1 MNVKF
6 GNSSEMNTTIM
17 NVIYDCRDQV
27 HFSRKL
33 LESYWLTLDN
43 GVDDMMNMLSEQI
56 YDQFIQSMG
65 KINITLDI
73 YLLTTFAT
81 LANES
86 NITAIVEQIDN
97 DLLNIDFYFKEIN
110 STNSTLPQSLVQT
123 TIDEVSL

>member
-1 MNVKF
+1 
-6 GNSSEMNTTIM
+6 MNTTIM